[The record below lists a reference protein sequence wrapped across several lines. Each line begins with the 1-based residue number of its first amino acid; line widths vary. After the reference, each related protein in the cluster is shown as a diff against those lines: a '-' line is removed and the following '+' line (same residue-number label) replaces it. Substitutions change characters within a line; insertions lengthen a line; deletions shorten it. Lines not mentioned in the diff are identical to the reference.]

1 MPKNKAIK
9 NLKTNAAPE
18 VSFSQSEDHA
28 RLIRKRPPFT
38 QLENAILEDEQVSKH
53 ALMVYWVLCK
63 HANRDG
69 EDSFPSLNT
78 IAQESR
84 SGRTTVVKA
93 VKELIK
99 LGYIKKECR
108 KREDNPKVCT
118 SNLYT
123 ILTQYKYE
131 KAHSPSQ
138 DHPSPSQ
145 DHPSP
150 NEVLEQYPPNNIP
163 NNKKE
168 PPSSQVHKSNEASKL
183 EALFTNLSIPNLK
196 YHDKFDT
203 IAITLHEQG
212 LLTQAYFDFIAK
224 ANPEAAH
231 FITALKTGECVTGY
245 RSKPKVPGLN
255 TCPDCG
261 KQIPG
266 WSCRCGWFLRPEGER
281 VPA

>member
-1 MPKNKAIK
+1 MSNNQSKAK

-38 QLENAILEDEQVSKH
+38 QLENAIPEDEQVSKH

-150 NEVLEQYPPNNIP
+150 NEVREQYPSNDITNNE
-163 NNKKE
+163 KE
-168 PPSSQVHKSNEASKL
+168 ARH
-183 EALFTNLSIPNLK
+183 
-196 YHDKFDT
+196 YHGDKV
-203 IAITLHEQG
+203 
-212 LLTQAYFDFIAK
+212 LLTNTEYQRLNDEFTEEVTNRYMEKVNDYCVQHGKHYADYNRTIRNWIRSDKEKGTFIESAK
-224 ANPEAAH
+224 KQEY
-231 FITALKTGECVTGY
+231 K
-245 RSKPKVPGLN
+245 LN

-261 KQIPG
+261 KSVPAG
-266 WSCRCGWFLRPEGER
+266 SCRCGWFLRPEGES
-281 VPA
+281 VAAASV